1 MTHSMLRR
9 LTTGEVQGWYD
20 SSIVDQLTSTAT
32 PATIFLTGL
41 WANTYPDAVRSLA
54 ANPLFELENHSMDHR
69 AFQAPCNGLD
79 AVESTSEKTAEIA
92 HAASII
98 SDLTGRRPIYFRF
111 PGGCFSREDLK
122 LVSKTG
128 EQTASWDVV
137 SGDPFQQSAATVAH
151 AVLSSVQPG
160 SIVVMHLVGAPNA
173 PATSQALRQIIP
185 AVKARGYEFVK
196 LADLLG
202 R

>member
-1 MTHSMLRR
+1 MTRSMLQR
-9 LTTGEVQGWYD
+9 LSAGEVQSWYD
-20 SSIVDQLTSTAT
+20 NSIVDQLTSTAT

-41 WANTYPDAVRSLA
+41 WAKTYPDAVRSLA

-69 AFQAPCNGLD
+69 AFQGPCNGLD
-79 AVESTSEKTAEIA
+79 TVESTSAKAAEIA
-92 HAASII
+92 DAASII

-111 PGGCFSREDLK
+111 PGGCFSREDLR
-122 LVSKTG
+122 LVSQAR

-137 SGDPFQQSAATVAH
+137 SGDPFQPNPAVVAH
-151 AVLSSVQPG
+151 SVLSSVQPG
-160 SIVVMHLVGAPNA
+160 SIVVMHLMGAPNA
-173 PATSQALRQIIP
+173 PATSRALRQIIP

-196 LADLLG
+196 LADLLA